1 MTPKSE
7 PGTGLHPRILVADD
21 DEQYRLMLQRS
32 LERAGYL
39 VTSADNGMTAIA
51 AAMREDH
58 ALAVIDLLMP
68 EKEGLETIREL
79 RALRPAMPLIAI
91 SGGGR
96 GDPANYLR
104 AARLLGAT
112 AALAKPF
119 SIQDL
124 LRCVRE
130 TLPAD
135 ITSPG

>member
-7 PGTGLHPRILVADD
+7 PGAGLHPRILVADD

-32 LERAGYL
+32 LERAGYS

-91 SGGGR
+91 SEGGR

-124 LRCVRE
+124 LRVVRE
-130 TLPAD
+130 TLPVS

>member
-1 MTPKSE
+1 MTPMSQ
-7 PGTGLHPRILVADD
+7 PGKRSQLRVLIADD

-32 LERAGYL
+32 LERAGFV

-51 AAMREDH
+51 AAMHAEH

-124 LRCVRE
+124 LRTVRE
-130 TLPAD
+130 TLPAGTE
-135 ITSPG
+135 IQN